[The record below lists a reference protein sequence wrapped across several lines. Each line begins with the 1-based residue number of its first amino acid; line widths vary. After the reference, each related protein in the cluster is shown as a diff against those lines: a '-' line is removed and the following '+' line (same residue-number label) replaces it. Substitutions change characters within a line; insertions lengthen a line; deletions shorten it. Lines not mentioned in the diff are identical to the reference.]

1 MQGSGFRVQGLG
13 FRLHAGFRVQHLRI
27 EQYYSKVRLF
37 YIYIVYIYG
46 ARVCVG
52 CFKIVSII
60 CVQG

>member
-37 YIYIVYIYG
+37 YIYIESIYTG
-46 ARVCVG
+46 LGFV
-52 CFKIVSII
+52 
-60 CVQG
+60 